1 LENPKRKAH
10 KFHKNKSPFECF
22 NYVPMGHKILRKKEK
37 NSFKRTFEN
46 NATIIGS
53 DIRDVG
59 YHPS

>member
-1 LENPKRKAH
+1 
-10 KFHKNKSPFECF
+10 
-22 NYVPMGHKILRKKEK
+22 MGHKILRKKEK